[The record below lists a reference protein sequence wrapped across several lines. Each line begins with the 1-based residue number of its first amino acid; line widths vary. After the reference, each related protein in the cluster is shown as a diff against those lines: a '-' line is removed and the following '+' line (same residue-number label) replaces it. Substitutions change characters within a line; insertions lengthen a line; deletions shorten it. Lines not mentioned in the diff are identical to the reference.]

1 MRKQIVLLFLV
12 GFFIS
17 NGQEIIVYERLIID
31 ETKLIIEEYAEDED
45 YNKHFHNFYLS
56 RDYCF
61 EDKLNIFFNTKG
73 SSLYSFNIKFINN
86 TVNPEL
92 KLVSDYKE
100 YDGSSI
106 KTLTLYDYRLEIN
119 TLNPNLDDTIYGTI
133 HANLTTMVHGT
144 IMHYKISGSF
154 RHVVGKV
161 VINNIVD
168 EFLTTMFE
176 KKSKE

>member
-1 MRKQIVLLFLV
+1 M
-12 GFFIS
+12 
-17 NGQEIIVYERLIID
+17 
-31 ETKLIIEEYAEDED
+31 
-45 YNKHFHNFYLS
+45 
-56 RDYCF
+56 
-61 EDKLNIFFNTKG
+61 
-73 SSLYSFNIKFINN
+73 
-86 TVNPEL
+86 
-92 KLVSDYKE
+92 SDYKE